1 MGRAYEQHCSLAHA
15 LDLVGE
21 RWTLL
26 IVRELLVGPRR
37 YTDLADGLVSIPTN
51 VLAARLRELEA
62 NALVRR
68 RRLPA
73 PAASVSVYELTADG
87 EALAGAVTEL
97 ARWGMR
103 TLPARTGGRPFRAH
117 WLVLALHARFDAAAA
132 VGVSESYEFVV
143 EGEGTVCFEVDDGRG
158 SARMGPAR
166 DPAVRIAADA
176 DTLVALAAG
185 EDVAAEAL
193 ADGARVQ
200 IDGDGAALERMRR
213 ILPARRELSAS
224 SVQAT
229 PAASTLARNV

>member
-51 VLAARLRELEA
+51 VLAARLRELER
-62 NALVRR
+62 NGLVHR

-73 PAASVSVYELTADG
+73 PAASVSVYELTDDG
-87 EALAGAVTEL
+87 EALADAVTEL

-103 TLPARTGGRPFRAH
+103 TLPARTEGRPFRAH
-117 WLVLALHARFDAAAA
+117 WLVLALGARFDRQAA
-132 VGVSESYEFVV
+132 VGVSESYELVV
-143 EGEGTVCFEVDDGRG
+143 EGEGTVCFEVNDGEG
-158 SARMGPAR
+158 SARLGPASN
-166 DPAVRIAADA
+166 PAVRVEADA

-193 ADGARVQ
+193 ARGARVQ
-200 IDGDGAALERMRR
+200 IEGDAAALERMRR
-213 ILPARRELSAS
+213 ILPARRALSPS
-224 SVQAT
+224 SAQAT
-229 PAASTLARNV
+229 PAASTLAANV